1 MFSTVFFA
9 SLVVSTCAFRPS
21 FSPRIATTRASYVQ
35 MNIFDRFVRVV
46 SSNVNSALKTL
57 EDPEKVL
64 DQAVNDMQNDLVKI
78 RQSYAEISAS
88 QKRMLKQKEQA
99 DGLANDWYKRAQLAL
114 QKSDEELAREA
125 LSRRQ
130 IQLDISTG
138 LDKQLTM
145 QTAAIDKLYNSMMA
159 LEAKIT
165 EAKREKD
172 AIIARARTAKTSMQ
186 VNDMLNSLTSTTSSN
201 SMEAFNRMK
210 EKVESL
216 EAQAEVNVF
225 IVVHTMY

>member
-1 MFSTVFFA
+1 MLGLPATLFLLLS
-9 SLVVSTCAFRPS
+9 SSSAFIPPS
-21 FSPRIATTRASYVQ
+21 AVRGSRSCLQ

-46 SSNVNSALKTL
+46 SSNINSALKGL

-64 DQAVNDMQNDLVKI
+64 EQAVNDMQNDLVKI

-88 QKRMLKQKEQA
+88 LKRLQKQKEQA

-114 QKSDEELAREA
+114 QKGDEELAREA
-125 LSRRQ
+125 LARRQ
-130 IQLDISTG
+130 MQLDISNG
-138 LDKQLTM
+138 LNKQLDM
-145 QTAAIDKLYNSMMA
+145 QQSNIDKLYNSMMA

-172 AIIARARTAKTSMQ
+172 SFVARARTAKTSVQ
-186 VNDMLNSLTSTTSSN
+186 VNDMLNSLTSVSSTN

-216 EAQAEVNVF
+216 EAQAEVL
-225 IVVHTMY
+225 IP